1 MIIEKL
7 AKLDEPKRILVAV
20 LTVLTTACVY
30 YLAITRY
37 SLVELQAA
45 RAEYTSLQAE
55 YADAE
60 NQQLRF
66 LNLQKQFENG
76 KRQLKEQQQWS
87 FSSEQAV
94 EFFENIN
101 AMALAYNL
109 KPISRIISEPKK
121 LVTEEKTE
129 PEQQFLETRSAK
141 IVVAGNY
148 FDIVDFVKELTN
160 RRQKVCITNLHI
172 ALPAGEKFN
181 PKASFRVTLLIDSSE
196 RKEK

>member
-7 AKLDEPKRILVAV
+7 AKLDEYKRISVAV

-37 SLVELQAA
+37 SLAELQAA
-45 RAEYTSLQAE
+45 RAEYASLQAE

-60 NQQLRF
+60 NQQLTF

-76 KRQLKEQQQWS
+76 KKQLEEQQQWS

-101 AMALAYNL
+101 ALALAYNL

-121 LVTEEKTE
+121 LVTDEKTE
-129 PEQQFLETRSAK
+129 PEKQFLETRSAK
-141 IVVAGNY
+141 IIVAGNY

-160 RRQKVCITNLHI
+160 RRQKVCIKNLHI

-181 PKASFRVTLLIDSSE
+181 PKASFGVTLLIDSSE